1 MKLGL
6 LIILSISLLY
16 GINDSPLMQTKLN
29 GTWVGINNTDTLTF
43 LIVSQ
48 SDYVKLDRGS
58 EMRNGVARPK
68 IGSGPY
74 YYKISP
80 GKISLRWTLSASANY
95 NDYYFNQ
102 SGDSLVVENFYD
114 LDSKGVKHVFKKTK
128 MIKQRR
134 E

>member
-1 MKLGL
+1 MKLVL
-6 LIILSISLLY
+6 LIILSISLLH
-16 GINDSPLMQTKLN
+16 GVDHNPSMQTKLN

-43 LIVSQ
+43 LVVSQ
-48 SDYVKLDRGS
+48 NDYVKLDRGN

-80 GKISLRWTLSASANY
+80 GRISLRWTLSASTDY
-95 NDYYFNQ
+95 HDYYFNQ

-114 LDSKGVKHVFKKTK
+114 LNSKGVRQIFKKTK
-128 MIKQRR
+128 
-134 E
+134 